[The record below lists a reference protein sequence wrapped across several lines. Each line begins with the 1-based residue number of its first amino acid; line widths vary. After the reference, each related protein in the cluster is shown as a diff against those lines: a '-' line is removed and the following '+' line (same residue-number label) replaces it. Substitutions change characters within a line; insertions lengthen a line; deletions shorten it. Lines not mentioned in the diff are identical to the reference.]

1 MTLPIDFGSISL
13 LLAIMSIVLLVTS
26 EILSSR
32 ISYVNVQLD
41 KKRLRNAA
49 IATSML
55 FLITIG
61 IRMVSIIS

>member
-32 ISYVNVQLD
+32 LSYVNVQLD
-41 KKRLRNAA
+41 KKKLRNAA
-49 IATSML
+49 MATSIL
-55 FLITIG
+55 FLITIA
-61 IRMVSIIS
+61 IRMASIIS